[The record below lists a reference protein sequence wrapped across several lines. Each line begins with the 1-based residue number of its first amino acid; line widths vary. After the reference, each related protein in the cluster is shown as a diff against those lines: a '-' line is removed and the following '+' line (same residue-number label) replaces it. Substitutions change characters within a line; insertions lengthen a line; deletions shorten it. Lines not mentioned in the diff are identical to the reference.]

1 MTIVTRVPHD
11 MVSAKLRRIMWFPNQ
26 IATPCTPDKFD
37 FEHVQVT
44 GTLGALAEAVGK
56 VGEEA
61 AVEPWRAA
69 VR

>member
-1 MTIVTRVPHD
+1 
-11 MVSAKLRRIMWFPNQ
+11 MVSAKLRLIMRFPNQ
-26 IATPCTPDKFD
+26 TATPCTLVRFD
-37 FEHVQVT
+37 FDHVQVT